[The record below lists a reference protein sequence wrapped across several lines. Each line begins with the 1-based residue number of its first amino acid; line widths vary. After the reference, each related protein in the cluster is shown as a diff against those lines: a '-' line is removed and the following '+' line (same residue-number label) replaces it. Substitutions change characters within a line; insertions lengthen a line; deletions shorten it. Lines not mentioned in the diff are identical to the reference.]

1 MNKYHRWY
9 NQIIE
14 HRRTNL
20 AEGYTEKHH
29 IVPKSLGGTNDT
41 TNLVSLTAREHFVCH
56 WLLTKMV
63 VGDDRIK
70 MLRALNAFSISSKKN
85 PRKLTSRQYAIARAA
100 YVPFKGRKRS
110 AEQIAKQAAKLRGRK
125 QTIESNT
132 RRSNTLKGRS
142 FTQEHL
148 DNLSKALKG
157 RTSPTKGM
165 KFEYRPQPTTQC
177 PHCDRTISK
186 NNLAKHIRGMHS

>member
-100 YVPFKGRKRS
+100 YVPLKGRKRS

-177 PHCDRTISK
+177 PHCDQTISK